1 MNQGIIL
8 VIARMNRPLQLNLN
22 WKMSVFSCVC
32 MFSFISLGFWQLD
45 RTTEKVELLKRNEAR
60 TNQPPLPATDLLQ
73 RKAGV
78 DGLPVILS
86 GNYNDV
92 PALLR
97 DNIVLQ
103 GRVGFEVLQVFTDS
117 ETQQAFL
124 VDRGFVPMASTR
136 LIRPQIPP
144 TSQGKLNLSGH
155 VYVSTVKDEQFSAA
169 ELMDELGIV
178 QSTNPQILEQVLN
191 MPLYPHLIRLNATDP
206 FALPRYWIVATVSP
220 DKHMGYAV
228 QWFLMAFA
236 VLIAF
241 GYFTLRS
248 PVRDEETR

>member
-1 MNQGIIL
+1 
-8 VIARMNRPLQLNLN
+8 MNRPLQLNLN
-22 WKMSVFSCVC
+22 WKMSVFSCACLV
-32 MFSFISLGFWQLD
+32 SFISLGFWQLD

-60 TNQPPLPATDLLQ
+60 TNQPALPAADLL
-73 RKAGV
+73 RLAEGV
-78 DGLPVILS
+78 DGLPVTLS
-86 GNYNDV
+86 GYYHDQ

-97 DNIVLQ
+97 DNVVLN

-117 ETQQAFL
+117 VTNQAFL
-124 VDRGFVPMASTR
+124 VDRGFVPMAATR
-136 LIRPQIPP
+136 LTRPQIPP
-144 TSQGKLNLSGH
+144 TAQGKLNLFGH
-155 VYVSTVKDEQFSAA
+155 VYVSTAKDEQFSAA

-178 QSTNPQILEQVLN
+178 QSTNPQTLEQALN
-191 MPLYPHLIRLNATDP
+191 MPLYPHLIRLNAADP
-206 FALPRYWIVATVSP
+206 FALPRYWLVTTVSP

-248 PVRDEETR
+248 PVRDEENR